1 MLTNSEVIKKLDQIK
16 DVEVIPDNSLSSEE
30 DKDYWMIFEK
40 NNLVAMLY
48 NKNYNCSTPIP
59 ELKNTI
65 YACVFKEDK
74 KIRQVPQKDID
85 KLTILLKE
93 LTGDKVY
100 DAEDLTH
107 KNYDS
112 LKPL

>member
-16 DVEVIPDNSLSSEE
+16 DVEVIPYNSLSSEE
-30 DKDYWMIFEK
+30 EKDYWMIFEK

-74 KIRQVPQKDID
+74 KIS
-85 KLTILLKE
+85 KLTTLLKE

-100 DAEDLTH
+100 DAEDLAH
-107 KNYDS
+107 KTYAL